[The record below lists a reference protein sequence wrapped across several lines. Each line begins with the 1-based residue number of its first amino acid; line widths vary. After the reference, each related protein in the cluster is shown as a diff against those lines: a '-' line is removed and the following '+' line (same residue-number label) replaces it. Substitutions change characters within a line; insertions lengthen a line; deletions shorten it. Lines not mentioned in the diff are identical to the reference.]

1 MMPGSRLNKGITTMT
16 TNDTITSTTSTTPP
30 PPRKRRRWAR
40 RIGLG
45 LLALVALII
54 GITVASSGTHVT
66 ATPPAAAGH
75 SAPASP
81 AAPAAPR
88 APSTMGL
95 ALGRSVT
102 VNDTG
107 MGYHGTVTITGAK
120 VVTGPQTEFGLA
132 PAHGHFVIATVKA
145 AASGGQLDINPLYF
159 YAKAAGQHIGAMDG
173 NAMGAIDSSQEL
185 TASTLN
191 GGETATG
198 QIVFD
203 VSSTHGQIVYAPGL
217 NSQALA
223 SWNY

>member
-1 MMPGSRLNKGITTMT
+1 MT
-16 TNDTITSTTSTTPP
+16 TNDTITSTTPTTPH

-54 GITVASSGTHVT
+54 GITVANSGTHVT
-66 ATPPAAAGH
+66 VTPPAAAGH

-81 AAPAAPR
+81 AAPAVPK
-88 APSTMGL
+88 APSTMDL

-102 VNDTG
+102 VNDND

-120 VVTGPQTEFGLA
+120 VVTGPQTEFGSA
-132 PAHGHFVIATVKA
+132 PAHGYFVIATVKVT
-145 AASGGQLDINPLYF
+145 AASGGQLDVNPLDF
-159 YAKAAGQHIGAMDG
+159 YAKASGQHIGTMDG

-185 TASTLN
+185 TGSTLN

-203 VSSTHGQIVYAPGL
+203 VPSPHGQIVYAPGL